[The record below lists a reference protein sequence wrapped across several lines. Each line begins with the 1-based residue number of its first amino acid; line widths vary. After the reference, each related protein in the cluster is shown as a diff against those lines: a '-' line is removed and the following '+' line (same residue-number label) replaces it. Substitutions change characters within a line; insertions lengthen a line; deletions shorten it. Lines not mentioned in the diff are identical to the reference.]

1 MSQSS
6 ARRTSQ
12 RVDLPTRPTLRLM
25 RGGALPSLEVIRAVM
40 SHRGIYELGALIPD
54 RSITGRPLAHP
65 GYLLIAFGMLAR
77 HYRSGARAHA
87 ELGQSQIWNHL
98 VEQAFL
104 AREEIGEELWRP
116 PGTEPVSWPAWRYA
130 RDTYLANDR
139 ALEAMAEIFTPLAL
153 IDARSI
159 GLLQP
164 KGPGS
169 WAHPHRSRM
178 IYGDGTVIRPIYRPP
193 LAVRVDALIGDLDAD
208 AEGKVLRYP
217 NQATGELLTK
227 PVRRYDPDGLL
238 HHGHTGPVHGTNL
251 VSFYARG
258 DLPNQRIILGLD
270 TVRSP
275 GQEAATAVGLG
286 LRIAELVGDG
296 AMAFVYDGALRGVHI
311 ETLMSQAGMLV
322 INKVHASA
330 SGLLTASGKKVRT
343 QLLDIFVHD
352 GILGPC
358 RHQVGLIDGAVTEL
372 VTNDRGEVLPGEV
385 LERVQVKRSHRGS
398 GLFHFNVAYR
408 IICSGDP
415 TGGFLIWISPH
426 ATKAGNH
433 SRPDQMRVIP
443 EVDPD
448 FARLYGL
455 RPDSESA
462 NALLKR
468 GLICDRSPSLGRKRL
483 MVDMTCFSLL
493 HNAITR
499 HRFLNN
505 L

>member
-1 MSQSS
+1 MSQSCAKRS
-6 ARRTSQ
+6 TRK
-12 RVDLPTRPTLRLM
+12 VDAPPRPTLRLL
-25 RGGALPSLEVIRAVM
+25 RGGALPSLEVIKAVM

-54 RSITGRPLAHP
+54 RSITGRPPAHP

-87 ELGQSQIWNHL
+87 ELSQPEVWNHL
-98 VEQAFL
+98 VRQAIL
-104 AREEIGEELWRP
+104 ARQEIGEELWRQ
-116 PGTEPVSWPAWRYA
+116 PGLEAVSWSAWRYA
-130 RDTYLANDR
+130 RDTYLANDH
-139 ALEAMAEIFTPLAL
+139 AIAEMAEIFTPLAL
-153 IDARSI
+153 LDARSI
-159 GLLQP
+159 GLLHP
-164 KGPGS
+164 NGPGS
-169 WAHPHRSRM
+169 WAHPDRSRI

-193 LAVRVDALIGDLDAD
+193 VAVRVDAQMKDSDAD
-208 AEGKVLRYP
+208 ADGKVLRYP
-217 NQATGELLTK
+217 DLATGELLGK
-227 PVRRYDPDGLL
+227 PPRRYDPDGLL
-238 HHGHTGPVHGTNL
+238 HHGHAGPVHGTNL

-275 GQEAATAVGLG
+275 GQEASTAVGLG
-286 LRIAELVGDG
+286 LRIAGLVGDG

-330 SGLLTASGKKVRT
+330 TGVLTASGKKVRT

-352 GILGPC
+352 GIKGPC
-358 RHQVGLIDGAVTEL
+358 RHQIGLLDGAVIEL
-372 VTNDRGEVLPGEV
+372 VVNDRGEVLPGQV
-385 LERVQVKRSHRGS
+385 LERVQVKRSHRGT
-398 GLFHFNVAYR
+398 GLFHFNVAYQVS
-408 IICSGDP
+408 CPGDP
-415 TGGFLIWISPH
+415 SGGFLIWISPH
-426 ATKAGNH
+426 STKEGNH

-443 EVDPD
+443 EVDTD
-448 FARLYGL
+448 FAGLYGL

-505 L
+505 M